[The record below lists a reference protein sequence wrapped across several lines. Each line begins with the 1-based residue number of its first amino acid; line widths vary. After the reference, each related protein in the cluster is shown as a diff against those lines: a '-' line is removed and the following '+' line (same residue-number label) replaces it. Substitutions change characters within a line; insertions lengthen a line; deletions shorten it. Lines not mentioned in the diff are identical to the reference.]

1 MFVFYFTDQHDV
13 AEDRAQ
19 GIKMAHFNYSS
30 FIMLKLVNFTHVC
43 IFNHDF
49 HDKKKIKDNWSDI

>member
-49 HDKKKIKDNWSDI
+49 HDKKKNQR